1 MEQCANTLI
10 YRTEMDG
17 NPQTKQDMWEDFV
30 IVALLIVKEKQ
41 RDESGDRR
49 KQFGK
54 LAFRKVQM

>member
-1 MEQCANTLI
+1 MRKYAHIPN
-10 YRTEMDG
+10 RDG
-17 NPQTKQDMWEDFV
+17 NPQTKQDMWDDFV

-41 RDESGDRR
+41 RDDSGDRR

>member
-1 MEQCANTLI
+1 MRKYAHIPN
-10 YRTEMDG
+10 RDG
-17 NPQTKQDMWEDFV
+17 NPQTKQDMWDDFV